1 MTGLSKSHSTPVAI
15 LLRALLVVLVVAALI
30 GLGIVFVGANDTITQ
45 ALLSVLVLGA
55 ACLFAVA
62 AALAPRPR
70 LLWSLIA
77 VIAIEAIVVWVII
90 WMPSPPDALGR
101 AAGMLALLLVVATAA
116 VVLSRVV
123 AGPDLRLPRIVARV
137 AHVAGVVFLAM
148 GWAMILTDGEALPGR
163 VLAGVAIIY
172 ATSALAAVVIALM
185 RSYTVVRRA

>member
-1 MTGLSKSHSTPVAI
+1 M

-30 GLGIVFVGANDTITQ
+30 GLGIVFVGADENVAK

-62 AALAPRPR
+62 AALAPRPEV
-70 LLWSLIA
+70 LWSLMA
-77 VIAIEAIVVWVII
+77 AIAIEAMLVWVVI

-101 AAGMLALLLVVATAA
+101 ATAMLALLLVVAAAA

-123 AGPDLRLPRIVARV
+123 AGPNLRLPRMVARV
-137 AHVAGVVFLAM
+137 AYVAGVVFLAM

>member
-1 MTGLSKSHSTPVAI
+1 MQRTTITSAIAGVGVAT
-15 LLRALLVVLVVAALI
+15 LVVGGIAFGAPLLDDARKPDPTATSAAQR
-30 GLGIVFVGANDTITQ
+30 A
-45 ALLSVLVLGA
+45 
-55 ACLFAVA
+55 AVA
-62 AALAPRPR
+62 AALAPRPV

-101 AAGMLALLLVVATAA
+101 ATAMLALLLVVAAAA

-123 AGPDLRLPRIVARV
+123 AGPNLRLPRMVARV
-137 AHVAGVVFLAM
+137 AYVGGVVFLAM

-185 RSYTVVRRA
+185 RSYTVVRRT